1 MGGGWFHRPFFLSL
15 GIIKNKQMEAIK
27 ILAFADLNSA
37 AVLESEG
44 FKIEVDDAMNRVISA
59 EVYAADV
66 LEALGYCEKLEL
78 LQIVGNVFYNGEHFY
93 TDDFFN
99 KDFSDAELGLV

>member
-1 MGGGWFHRPFFLSL
+1 
-15 GIIKNKQMEAIK
+15 MEAIR

-37 AVLESEG
+37 AVLESKG
-44 FKIEVDDAMNRVISA
+44 FKIEVDDALNRVISA

-66 LEALGYCEKLEL
+66 IEAVGYCEKLEL
-78 LQIVGNVFYNGEHFY
+78 LQIVGNVFYKDKHFY

-99 KDFSDAELGLV
+99 TDFSDFAKLGLL